1 MIPRYSRKELVNIW
15 SEENKYKIWL
25 NIEIAAAE
33 AMEKYKIIPRGVAS
47 VVKKKGKIKVNRI
60 HQIESKV
67 KHDVI
72 AFLTSITEQVGI
84 KARYLHQGM
93 TSSDVLDTSFNVQLV
108 QSGKIL
114 INDID
119 KILLILK
126 RKAKKYKLTP
136 CIGRSHG
143 IHAEPLT
150 FGLKLASYYE
160 EFKRNKKRLN
170 DAINEIS
177 TCAISGAVGTFANI
191 SPKIEIYV
199 SKKLKLKPEPI
210 STQIIPRDRHAYY
223 FSVLGIIAGSVERIS
238 TEIRHLQRTEVNEL
252 QEFFSKKQKGSS
264 AMPHKK
270 NPILSENLTG
280 LARMVRSYVLP
291 SLENIALWHE
301 RDISHSSVERNIG
314 PDANITLDFALV
326 RLSDVLDNM
335 IIYPKNMLKNINLT
349 NGLIFSQE
357 LMLELTK
364 TGVSREKAYR
374 IVQNLAKTSFAKNLK
389 LKDLVKKDKLIS
401 NKISQKQIEK
411 IFSYSKHFKN
421 INYIFKR
428 VFK

>member
-72 AFLTSITEQVGI
+72 AFLTSITEQAGI

-191 SPKIEIYV
+191 SPKVEIYV

-210 STQIIPRDRHAYY
+210 STQIIPRDRHA
-223 FSVLGIIAGSVERIS
+223 
-238 TEIRHLQRTEVNEL
+238 
-252 QEFFSKKQKGSS
+252 
-264 AMPHKK
+264 
-270 NPILSENLTG
+270 
-280 LARMVRSYVLP
+280 
-291 SLENIALWHE
+291 
-301 RDISHSSVERNIG
+301 
-314 PDANITLDFALV
+314 
-326 RLSDVLDNM
+326 
-335 IIYPKNMLKNINLT
+335 
-349 NGLIFSQE
+349 
-357 LMLELTK
+357 
-364 TGVSREKAYR
+364 
-374 IVQNLAKTSFAKNLK
+374 
-389 LKDLVKKDKLIS
+389 
-401 NKISQKQIEK
+401 
-411 IFSYSKHFKN
+411 
-421 INYIFKR
+421 
-428 VFK
+428 